1 MHSHRYFVTWEI
13 KDWMQFLFLKQYFGL
28 KISTIL
34 VSYFISTIQIEACT
48 YFRLVVRDTVSPTC
62 FLYKNWYF
70 CFNHNFASWHHSRD
84 AASRRCMFC
93 LCHRQRTALF
103 GMPPFQLKTKVDT
116 GQTPPSKRLMILK
129 QRAYAPYYPPREGIM
144 HHNCK
149 SQTFLPFCWFRNAR
163 NRRSS
168 GWGWK
173 RQGCHTSTL
182 RRSQTIMK
190 NRQQFSINVH
200 IP

>member
-1 MHSHRYFVTWEI
+1 
-13 KDWMQFLFLKQYFGL
+13 
-28 KISTIL
+28 
-34 VSYFISTIQIEACT
+34 
-48 YFRLVVRDTVSPTC
+48 
-62 FLYKNWYF
+62 
-70 CFNHNFASWHHSRD
+70 
-84 AASRRCMFC
+84 MFC
-93 LCHRQRTALF
+93 LCHRLRTALF

-129 QRAYAPYYPPREGIM
+129 QSAYAPYYPPREGIM

-173 RQGCHTSTL
+173 RQGCHIHTSLPPNYYEESPKKIHKCSYSLIDACRFKSSFTNFL
-182 RRSQTIMK
+182 KISLEQKRSHCYVDK
-190 NRQQFSINVH
+190 FFNRKES
-200 IP
+200 P